1 MEGGGWKNDE
11 MTFNND
17 KATMTPR
24 HILALIRPEHWVK
37 NLFLFIPAFFAA
49 RLFTPTVFVAAV
61 LGFAAFCLIASAVY
75 VLNDL
80 VDAPQDRNHPDKR
93 LRPIASG
100 QISTRQGI
108 FILVALLFGGTALAA
123 YLSREMLV
131 FSLLYFIVN
140 VFYSF
145 SLKHIAIVDI
155 SLIGLG
161 FLMRV
166 FAGGA
171 VTGVEVSQWLIVL
184 TFLLALILGLAKRRG
199 EYLVETKGHTFR
211 KALEGYNLPFLD
223 VGMVVCSTVAIV
235 AYLMYCFSPEVTER
249 IGSEKIYFTAFF
261 VIIGILR
268 YLQLTLV
275 YNKTESPT
283 RALLRDGFLQIVLL
297 GWIGSFAWLLYWKKW
312 WM

>member
-1 MEGGGWKNDE
+1 M
-11 MTFNND
+11 
-17 KATMTPR
+17 
-24 HILALIRPEHWVK
+24 
-37 NLFLFIPAFFAA
+37 
-49 RLFTPTVFVAAV
+49 
-61 LGFAAFCLIASAVY
+61 
-75 VLNDL
+75 
-80 VDAPQDRNHPDKR
+80 
-93 LRPIASG
+93 
-100 QISTRQGI
+100 
-108 FILVALLFGGTALAA
+108 
-123 YLSREMLV
+123 
-131 FSLLYFIVN
+131 
-140 VFYSF
+140 
-145 SLKHIAIVDI
+145 
-155 SLIGLG
+155 
-161 FLMRV
+161 
-166 FAGGA
+166 
-171 VTGVEVSQWLIVL
+171 
-184 TFLLALILGLAKRRG
+184 ILGLAKRRG

>member
-1 MEGGGWKNDE
+1 MS
-11 MTFNND
+11 
-17 KATMTPR
+17 PR
-24 HILALIRPEHWVK
+24 HILTLLRPEHWVK
-37 NLFLFIPAFFAA
+37 NLFVFIPAFFAA
-49 RLFTPTVFVAAV
+49 RLSEADVLKNTTLGFVA
-61 LGFAAFCLIASAVY
+61 FSLIASAVY

-80 VDAPQDRNHPDKR
+80 ADAPQDRNHPDKQH
-93 LRPIASG
+93 RPIASG
-100 QISTRQGI
+100 AVSTRQGI
-108 FILVALLFGGTALAA
+108 AVLTALLFAGTALAA
-123 YLSREMLV
+123 FLSREMLI

-145 SLKHIAIVDI
+145 SLKHIAIIDI

-161 FLMRV
+161 FLLRV

-171 VTGVEVSQWLIVL
+171 VAGVEVSQWLIVL
-184 TFLLALILGLAKRRG
+184 TFLLALILALAKRRG
-199 EYLVETKGHTFR
+199 EYLVETKGHAFR

-249 IGSEKIYFTAFF
+249 IGSDRIFYTAFF
-261 VIIGILR
+261 VITGVLR

-283 RALLRDGFLQIVLL
+283 RALLRDRFLQIVLI
-297 GWIGSFAWLLYWKKW
+297 GWIGSFAWLLYVKRWFI
-312 WM
+312 

>member
-1 MEGGGWKNDE
+1 M
-11 MTFNND
+11 
-17 KATMTPR
+17 APR
-24 HILALIRPEHWVK
+24 HILMLIRPEHWVK

-49 RLFTPTVFVAAV
+49 RLSEPAILKNAV
-61 LGFAAFCLIASAVY
+61 LGFIAFSLFASAVY

-80 VDAPQDRNHPDKR
+80 VDAPQDRNHPDKKK
-93 LRPIASG
+93 RPLASG
-100 QISTRQGI
+100 AMNTRQGI
-108 FILVALLFGGTALAA
+108 ILLTALLAGGMALALR
-123 YLSREMLV
+123 LSVEMLAYSV
-131 FSLLYFIVN
+131 LYFIVN

-145 SLKHIAIVDI
+145 SLKHIAIIDI

-161 FLMRV
+161 FLLRV

-171 VTGVEVSQWLIVL
+171 VTGVEVSQWLIVM

-235 AYLMYCFSPEVTER
+235 AYLMYCFSPEVTGR
-249 IGSEKIYFTAFF
+249 IGNKIYFTAFF

-297 GWIGSFAWLLYWKKW
+297 AWIGSFAWMLYMKKW
-312 WM
+312 LG

>member
-1 MEGGGWKNDE
+1 MSL
-11 MTFNND
+11 
-17 KATMTPR
+17 R
-24 HILALIRPEHWVK
+24 HLLTLLRPEHWVK

-49 RLFTPTVFVAAV
+49 RLSEPAV
-61 LGFAAFCLIASAVY
+61 LSNAVFGFVAFCLIASAVY

-80 VDAPQDRNHPDKR
+80 ADAPQDRNHPDKR

-100 QISTRQGI
+100 NIGTQQGI
-108 FILVALLFGGTALAA
+108 IILAVLLFGGTALAA
-123 YLSREMLV
+123 FLSREMLIY
-131 FSLLYFIVN
+131 SLLYFIVN
-140 VFYSF
+140 IFYSF
-145 SLKHIAIVDI
+145 SLKHIAIIDI

-235 AYLMYCFSPEVTER
+235 AYLMYCFSPEVTGR
-249 IGSEKIYFTAFF
+249 IGSNQIYYTAFF
-261 VIIGILR
+261 VIVGILR

-297 GWIGSFAWLLYWKKW
+297 GWIGSFAWLLYLKKW
-312 WM
+312 FM